1 MTLAISDRLIKNIGE
16 KPILLVGPTAS
27 GKSKIAMSLAIKLDR
42 HIVNADSLQVYSN
55 WRILTARPTIKDEQI
70 IPHHLYG
77 HKAAY
82 EEYSVGHWLNELSNI
97 LTKNKKVIIVGGT
110 GLYFSAL
117 TEGLA
122 NIPKISDE
130 TKIISKKRLLKYGI
144 HDLLNDLDQETRES
158 IDIKNQMRVIRAWE
172 VLKETGKSL
181 KKWQS
186 ETDAPIL
193 PLTKCQPLVINPDK
207 NDLDKKIRKRFKEM
221 IKMGALDEARK
232 NLDIWN
238 KGVIASKA
246 IGASELISYLK
257 NEISLDEA
265 ITTASI
271 ASRQYAK
278 RQRTWIKARMKQ
290 WDDVTELISSY

>member
-1 MTLAISDRLIKNIGE
+1 MTLMISDRFLKNIGE

-27 GKSKIAMSLAIKLDR
+27 GKSKIAMSLAMKLGR
-42 HIVNADSLQVYSN
+42 HIVNADSLQVYNN
-55 WRILTARPTIKDEQI
+55 WRILTARPTIKDEEI

-77 HKAAY
+77 HKAPD
-82 EEYSVGHWLNELSNI
+82 EEYSVGHWLRELSNI
-97 LTKNKKVIIVGGT
+97 LSTNKKIIIVGGT

-130 TKIISKKRLLKYGI
+130 TKIISEKRLLKYGI
-144 HDLLNDLDQETRES
+144 QDLLNELDKETRES
-158 IDIKNQMRVIRAWE
+158 IDIKNPMRVIRAWE

-193 PLTKCQPLVINPDK
+193 PLTKCQPLVNNPDK
-207 NDLDKKIRKRFKEM
+207 NDLNKKITARFKKM
-221 IKMGALDEARK
+221 IEMGALDEAKK
-232 NLDIWN
+232 NLDMWN
-238 KGVIASKA
+238 KGVITNKA

-265 ITTASI
+265 ITNASI
-271 ASRQYAK
+271 ATRQYAK

-290 WDDVTELISSY
+290 WDDVTELIG

>member
-1 MTLAISDRLIKNIGE
+1 MISDRFLKNIGE

-27 GKSKIAMSLAIKLDR
+27 GKSKIAMSLAIKLGR

-55 WRILTARPTIKDEQI
+55 WRILTARPTIKDEEI

-77 HKAAY
+77 HKAPD
-82 EEYSVGHWLNELSNI
+82 EEYSVGHWLRDLSNI
-97 LTKNKKVIIVGGT
+97 LSTNKKVIIVGGT

-117 TEGLA
+117 TGGLA

-130 TKIISKKRLLKYGI
+130 TKIISKKRFLKYGI
-144 HDLLNDLDQETRES
+144 QDLLKDLDKETLES
-158 IDIKNQMRVIRAWE
+158 IDINNQMRVIRAWE

-181 KKWQS
+181 NKWQS
-186 ETDAPIL
+186 KTGSPIL

-207 NDLDKKIRKRFKEM
+207 NDLDKKIKMRFEEM
-221 IKMGALDEARK
+221 VKMGALDEARK
-232 NLDIWN
+232 NLDMWN
-238 KGVIASKA
+238 QDIIASKA

-265 ITTASI
+265 ITNASI
-271 ASRQYAK
+271 ATRQYAK

-290 WDDVTELISSY
+290 WSDVTELID

>member
-1 MTLAISDRLIKNIGE
+1 MTLMISDRFLKNIGE

-27 GKSKIAMSLAIKLDR
+27 GKSKIAMSLAIKLGR

-55 WRILTARPTIKDEQI
+55 WRILTARPTIKDEEI

-77 HKAAY
+77 HKAPD
-82 EEYSVGHWLNELSNI
+82 EEYSVGHWLRDLSNI
-97 LTKNKKVIIVGGT
+97 LTTNKKVIIVGGT

-117 TEGLA
+117 TGGLA

-130 TKIISKKRLLKYGI
+130 TKIISKKRFLKYGI
-144 HDLLNDLDQETRES
+144 QDLLKDLDKETLES
-158 IDIKNQMRVIRAWE
+158 IDINNQMRVIRAWE

-181 KKWQS
+181 NKWQS
-186 ETDAPIL
+186 KSGSPIL

-207 NDLDKKIRKRFKEM
+207 NELDKKIKMRFEEM
-221 IKMGALDEARK
+221 VKMGALDEARK
-232 NLDIWN
+232 NLDMWN
-238 KGVIASKA
+238 QDIIASKA

-265 ITTASI
+265 ITNASI
-271 ASRQYAK
+271 ATRQYAK
-278 RQRTWIKARMKQ
+278 RQRTWIKAKMKK
-290 WDDVTELISSY
+290 WDDVTELID

>member
-1 MTLAISDRLIKNIGE
+1 MISDRFLKNIGE

-27 GKSKIAMSLAIKLDR
+27 GKSKIAMSLAIKLGR

-55 WRILTARPTIKDEQI
+55 WRILTARPTIKDEEI

-77 HKAAY
+77 HKAPD
-82 EEYSVGHWLNELSNI
+82 EEYSVGHWLRDLSNI
-97 LTKNKKVIIVGGT
+97 LTTNKKVIIVGGT

-117 TEGLA
+117 TGGLA

-130 TKIISKKRLLKYGI
+130 TKIISKKRFLKYGI
-144 HDLLNDLDQETRES
+144 QDLLKDLDKETLES
-158 IDIKNQMRVIRAWE
+158 IDINNQMRVIRAWE

-181 KKWQS
+181 NKWQTRTGS
-186 ETDAPIL
+186 PIL
-193 PLTKCQPLVINPDK
+193 PLNKCQPLVINPDK
-207 NDLDKKIRKRFKEM
+207 NDLDKKIKMRFEEM
-221 IKMGALDEARK
+221 VKMGALDEARK
-232 NLDIWN
+232 NLDMWN
-238 KGVIASKA
+238 QDIIASKA

-265 ITTASI
+265 ITNASI
-271 ASRQYAK
+271 ATRQYAK

-290 WDDVTELISSY
+290 WDDVTELID

>member
-1 MTLAISDRLIKNIGE
+1 MTLMISDRFLKNIGE

-27 GKSKIAMSLAIKLDR
+27 GKSKIAMSLAIKLGR

-55 WRILTARPTIKDEQI
+55 WRILTARPTIKDEEI
-70 IPHHLYG
+70 IQHHLYG
-77 HKAAY
+77 HKAPD
-82 EEYSVGHWLNELSNI
+82 EEYSVGHWLRDLSNI
-97 LTKNKKVIIVGGT
+97 LTTNKKVIIVGGT

-130 TKIISKKRLLKYGI
+130 TRIIGKKRLVDNGAEGLLK
-144 HDLLNDLDQETRES
+144 DLDKETRDS

-172 VLKETGKSL
+172 VFKETGKSL

-186 ETDAPIL
+186 ETKAPIL
-193 PLTKCQPLVINPDK
+193 PLTECQPLVINPDK
-207 NDLDKKIRKRFKEM
+207 NDLDKKIRTRFEEM

-232 NLDIWN
+232 NLDMWN

-257 NEISLDEA
+257 NEVSLDEA
-265 ITTASI
+265 ITNASI
-271 ASRQYAK
+271 ATRQYAK
-278 RQRTWIKARMKQ
+278 RQRTWIKARMKH
-290 WDDVTELISSY
+290 WDNVTGLMG

>member
-1 MTLAISDRLIKNIGE
+1 MTLMISDRFLKNIGE

-27 GKSKIAMSLAIKLDR
+27 GKSKIAMSLAIKLGR

-55 WRILTARPTIKDEQI
+55 WRILTARPTIKDEEI

-77 HKAAY
+77 HKAPD
-82 EEYSVGHWLNELSNI
+82 EEYSVGHWLRDLSNI
-97 LTKNKKVIIVGGT
+97 LTTNKKVIIVGGT

-117 TEGLA
+117 TGGLA

-130 TKIISKKRLLKYGI
+130 TKIISKKRFLKYGI
-144 HDLLNDLDQETRES
+144 QDLLKDLDKETLES
-158 IDIKNQMRVIRAWE
+158 IDINNQMRVIRAWE

-193 PLTKCQPLVINPDK
+193 PLTKCHPLVNNPDK
-207 NDLDKKIRKRFKEM
+207 NDLNKKIRARFKEM
-221 IKMGALDEARK
+221 IEMGALDEAKK
-232 NLDIWN
+232 NLDMWN
-238 KGVIASKA
+238 KGVITNKA

-265 ITTASI
+265 ITNASI
-271 ASRQYAK
+271 ATRQYAK

-290 WDDVTELISSY
+290 WDDVTELID

>member
-1 MTLAISDRLIKNIGE
+1 MTLMISDRFLKNIGE

-27 GKSKIAMSLAIKLDR
+27 GKSKIAMSLAMKLGR

-55 WRILTARPTIKDEQI
+55 WRILTARPTIKDEEI

-77 HKAAY
+77 HKAPN
-82 EEYSVGHWLNELSNI
+82 EEYSVGHWLRELSNI
-97 LTKNKKVIIVGGT
+97 LSTNKKLIIVGGT

-130 TKIISKKRLLKYGI
+130 TKIISEKRLLKYGI
-144 HDLLNDLDQETRES
+144 QDLLNDLDKETRES
-158 IDIKNQMRVIRAWE
+158 IDIKNPMRVIRAWE

-193 PLTKCQPLVINPDK
+193 PLTKCHPLVNNPDK
-207 NDLDKKIRKRFKEM
+207 NDLNKKIRARFKEM
-221 IKMGALDEARK
+221 IEMGALDEAKK
-232 NLDIWN
+232 NLDMWN
-238 KGVIASKA
+238 KGVIANKA

-265 ITTASI
+265 IANASI
-271 ASRQYAK
+271 ATRQYAK

-290 WDDVTELISSY
+290 WDDVTELIG

>member
-1 MTLAISDRLIKNIGE
+1 MTLMISDRFLKNIGE

-27 GKSKIAMSLAIKLDR
+27 GKSKIAMSLAMKTGR

-55 WRILTARPTIKDEQI
+55 WRILTARPTIKDEEI

-77 HKAAY
+77 HKAPN
-82 EEYSVGHWLNELSNI
+82 EEYSVGHWLRELSNI
-97 LTKNKKVIIVGGT
+97 LTTNKKLIIVGGT

-130 TKIISKKRLLKYGI
+130 TKIISEKRLLKYGI
-144 HDLLNDLDQETRES
+144 QDLLNDLDKETRES
-158 IDIKNQMRVIRAWE
+158 IDIANPMRVIRAWE

-207 NDLDKKIRKRFKEM
+207 NDLNKKIRARLKKM
-221 IKMGALDEARK
+221 IKMGALDEAKK
-232 NLDIWN
+232 NLDMWN
-238 KGVIASKA
+238 KGVTANKA

-257 NEISLDEA
+257 NEISLYEA
-265 ITTASI
+265 ITNASI
-271 ASRQYAK
+271 ATRQYAK

-290 WDDVTELISSY
+290 WDDVTELIG

>member
-1 MTLAISDRLIKNIGE
+1 MTLMISDRFVKNIGE

-27 GKSKIAMSLAIKLDR
+27 GKSKIAMSLAIKLGR

-55 WRILTARPTIKDEQI
+55 WRILTARPTIKDEEI

-77 HKAAY
+77 HKAPD
-82 EEYSVGHWLNELSNI
+82 EEYSVGHWLRDLTNI
-97 LTKNKKVIIVGGT
+97 LTINKKLIIVGGT

-122 NIPKISDE
+122 NIPKISEE
-130 TKIISKKRLLKYGI
+130 TKIIGKKRLLTYGI
-144 HDLLNDLDQETRES
+144 QNLLKDLDKETLES
-158 IDIKNQMRVIRAWE
+158 IDINNQMRVIRAWE
-172 VLKETGKSL
+172 VFKETGKSL
-181 KKWQS
+181 KKWQNK
-186 ETDAPIL
+186 TGTPIL
-193 PLTKCQPLVINPDK
+193 PLIKCQPLVINPNK
-207 NDLDKKIRKRFKEM
+207 NDLDKKIRARFKEM

-232 NLDIWN
+232 NLDMWN
-238 KGVIASKA
+238 QGLIASKA

-257 NEISLDEA
+257 NEITLEEA

-271 ASRQYAK
+271 ATRQYAK

-290 WDDVTELISSY
+290 WNDVTELIN

>member
-1 MTLAISDRLIKNIGE
+1 MTLMISDRFLKNIGE

-27 GKSKIAMSLAIKLDR
+27 GKSKIAMSLAIKLGR

-55 WRILTARPTIKDEQI
+55 WRILTARPTIKDEEI

-77 HKAAY
+77 HKAPD
-82 EEYSVGHWLNELSNI
+82 EEYSVGHWLRDLSNI
-97 LTKNKKVIIVGGT
+97 LTTNKKVIIVGGT

-117 TEGLA
+117 TGGLA

-130 TKIISKKRLLKYGI
+130 TKIISKKRFLKYGI
-144 HDLLNDLDQETRES
+144 QDLLKDLDKETLES
-158 IDIKNQMRVIRAWE
+158 IDINNQMRVIRAWE

-181 KKWQS
+181 NKWQS
-186 ETDAPIL
+186 KTGSPIL

-207 NDLDKKIRKRFKEM
+207 NDLDKKIKMRFVEM
-221 IKMGALDEARK
+221 VKMGALDEARK
-232 NLDIWN
+232 NLDMWN
-238 KGVIASKA
+238 QDIIASKA

-265 ITTASI
+265 ITNASI
-271 ASRQYAK
+271 ATRQYAK

-290 WDDVTELISSY
+290 WDDVTELID

>member
-1 MTLAISDRLIKNIGE
+1 MIPDRFLKNIGE

-27 GKSKIAMSLAIKLDR
+27 GKSKIAMSLAVKLGR

-55 WRILTARPTIKDEQI
+55 WRILTARPTIEDEEI

-77 HKAAY
+77 HKAPD
-82 EEYSVGHWLNELSNI
+82 EEYSVGHWLRDLSNI
-97 LTKNKKVIIVGGT
+97 LTTNKKVIIVGGT

-117 TEGLA
+117 TGGLA

-130 TKIISKKRLLKYGI
+130 TKIISKKRFLKYGI
-144 HDLLNDLDQETRES
+144 QDLLKDLDKETLES
-158 IDIKNQMRVIRAWE
+158 IDINNQMRVIRAWE

-181 KKWQS
+181 NKWQS
-186 ETDAPIL
+186 KTGSPIL

-207 NDLDKKIRKRFKEM
+207 NDLDKKIKMRFEEM
-221 IKMGALDEARK
+221 VKMGALDEARK
-232 NLDIWN
+232 NLDMWN
-238 KGVIASKA
+238 QDIIASKA

-265 ITTASI
+265 ITNASI
-271 ASRQYAK
+271 ATRQYAK

-290 WDDVTELISSY
+290 WSDVTELID

>member
-1 MTLAISDRLIKNIGE
+1 MTLMISDRFLKNIGE

-27 GKSKIAMSLAIKLDR
+27 GKSKIAMSLAIKLGR

-55 WRILTARPTIKDEQI
+55 WRILTARPTRKDEEI

-77 HKAAY
+77 HKAPD
-82 EEYSVGHWLNELSNI
+82 EEYSVGHWLRDLSNI
-97 LTKNKKVIIVGGT
+97 LTTNKKVIIVGGT

-117 TEGLA
+117 TGGLA

-130 TKIISKKRLLKYGI
+130 TKIISKKRFLKYGI
-144 HDLLNDLDQETRES
+144 QDLLKDLDKETLES
-158 IDIKNQMRVIRAWE
+158 IDINNQMRVIRAWE

-181 KKWQS
+181 TKWQS
-186 ETDAPIL
+186 KTGSPIL

-207 NDLDKKIRKRFKEM
+207 NDLDKKIKIRFEEM
-221 IKMGALDEARK
+221 VKMGALDEARK
-232 NLDIWN
+232 NLDMWN
-238 KGVIASKA
+238 QDIIASKA

-265 ITTASI
+265 ITNASI
-271 ASRQYAK
+271 ATRQYAK

-290 WDDVTELISSY
+290 WDDVTELID

>member
-1 MTLAISDRLIKNIGE
+1 MTLMISDRFLKNIGE

-27 GKSKIAMSLAIKLDR
+27 GKSKIAMSLAMKLGR

-55 WRILTARPTIKDEQI
+55 WRILTARPTIKDEEI

-77 HKAAY
+77 HKAPD
-82 EEYSVGHWLNELSNI
+82 EEYSVGHWLRELSNI
-97 LTKNKKVIIVGGT
+97 LSTNKKLIIVGGT

-130 TKIISKKRLLKYGI
+130 TKIISEKRLLKYGI
-144 HDLLNDLDQETRES
+144 QDLLNELDKETRES
-158 IDIKNQMRVIRAWE
+158 IDIKNPMRVIRAWE

-186 ETDAPIL
+186 ETDPPIL

-207 NDLDKKIRKRFKEM
+207 NDLNKKIRARFKEM
-221 IKMGALDEARK
+221 IEMGALDEAKK
-232 NLDIWN
+232 NLDMWN
-238 KGVIASKA
+238 KGVITNKA

-257 NEISLDEA
+257 NKISLDEA
-265 ITTASI
+265 ITNASI
-271 ASRQYAK
+271 ATRQYAK

-290 WDDVTELISSY
+290 WDDVTELIG

>member
-1 MTLAISDRLIKNIGE
+1 MTLMISDRFLKNIGE

-27 GKSKIAMSLAIKLDR
+27 GKSKIAMSLAIKLGR

-55 WRILTARPTIKDEQI
+55 WRILTARPTIKDEEI

-77 HKAAY
+77 HKAPD
-82 EEYSVGHWLNELSNI
+82 EEYSVGHWLRDLSNI
-97 LTKNKKVIIVGGT
+97 LTTNKKVIIVGGT

-117 TEGLA
+117 TGGLA

-130 TKIISKKRLLKYGI
+130 TKIISKKRFLKYGI
-144 HDLLNDLDQETRES
+144 QDLLKDLDKETLES
-158 IDIKNQMRVIRAWE
+158 IDINNQMRVIRAWE

-181 KKWQS
+181 NKWQS
-186 ETDAPIL
+186 KTGSPIL
-193 PLTKCQPLVINPDK
+193 PLSKCQPFVINPDK
-207 NDLDKKIRKRFKEM
+207 NDLDKKIKMRFEEM
-221 IKMGALDEARK
+221 VKMGALDEARK
-232 NLDIWN
+232 NLDMWN
-238 KGVIASKA
+238 QDKIASKA

-265 ITTASI
+265 ITNASI
-271 ASRQYAK
+271 ATRQYAK

-290 WDDVTELISSY
+290 WDDVTELID

>member
-1 MTLAISDRLIKNIGE
+1 MTLMISDRFLKNIGE

-27 GKSKIAMSLAIKLDR
+27 GKSKIAMSLAMKLGR

-55 WRILTARPTIKDEQI
+55 WRILTARPTIKDEEI

-77 HKAAY
+77 HKAPD
-82 EEYSVGHWLNELSNI
+82 EEYSVGHWLRELSNI
-97 LTKNKKVIIVGGT
+97 LSTNKKIIIVGGT

-130 TKIISKKRLLKYGI
+130 TKIISEKRLLKYGI
-144 HDLLNDLDQETRES
+144 QDLLNDLDKETRES
-158 IDIKNQMRVIRAWE
+158 IDIKNPMRVIRAWE

-186 ETDAPIL
+186 ETDPPIL

-207 NDLDKKIRKRFKEM
+207 NDLNKKIRARFKEM
-221 IKMGALDEARK
+221 IEMGALDEAKK
-232 NLDIWN
+232 NLDMWN
-238 KGVIASKA
+238 KGVITNKA

-265 ITTASI
+265 IANASI
-271 ASRQYAK
+271 ATRQYAK

-290 WDDVTELISSY
+290 WDDVTELIG

>member
-1 MTLAISDRLIKNIGE
+1 MMTLMISDRFLKNIGE

-27 GKSKIAMSLAIKLDR
+27 GKSKIAMSLAIKLGR

-55 WRILTARPTIKDEQI
+55 WRILTARPTIKDEEI

-77 HKAAY
+77 HKAPD
-82 EEYSVGHWLNELSNI
+82 EEYSVGHWLRDLSNI
-97 LTKNKKVIIVGGT
+97 FTTNKKLIIVGGT

-117 TEGLA
+117 TGGLA
-122 NIPKISDE
+122 NIPKISEE
-130 TKIISKKRLLKYGI
+130 TKIISKKRFLKYGI
-144 HDLLNDLDQETRES
+144 QDLLKDFDKETLES
-158 IDIKNQMRVIRAWE
+158 IDINNQMRVIRAWE

-181 KKWQS
+181 HKWQS
-186 ETDAPIL
+186 KTGSPIL

-207 NDLDKKIRKRFKEM
+207 NDLDKKIKMRFEEM
-221 IKMGALDEARK
+221 VKMGALDEARK
-232 NLDIWN
+232 NLDMWN
-238 KGVIASKA
+238 QDIIASKA

-265 ITTASI
+265 ITNASI
-271 ASRQYAK
+271 ATRQYAK

-290 WDDVTELISSY
+290 WSDVTELID

>member
-1 MTLAISDRLIKNIGE
+1 MTLMISDRFLKNIGE

-27 GKSKIAMSLAIKLDR
+27 GKSKVAMSLAIKLGR

-55 WRILTARPTIKDEQI
+55 WRILTARPTIKDEEI

-77 HKAAY
+77 HKAPD
-82 EEYSVGHWLNELSNI
+82 EEYSVGHWLRDLSNI
-97 LTKNKKVIIVGGT
+97 LTTNKKVIIVGGT

-117 TEGLA
+117 TGGLA

-130 TKIISKKRLLKYGI
+130 TKIISKKRFLKYGI
-144 HDLLNDLDQETRES
+144 QDLLKDLDKETLES
-158 IDIKNQMRVIRAWE
+158 IDINNQMRVIRAWE

-181 KKWQS
+181 NKWQS
-186 ETDAPIL
+186 KSGSPIL

-207 NDLDKKIRKRFKEM
+207 NELDKKIKMRFEEM
-221 IKMGALDEARK
+221 VKMGALDEARK
-232 NLDIWN
+232 NLDMWN
-238 KGVIASKA
+238 QDIIASKA

-265 ITTASI
+265 ITNASI
-271 ASRQYAK
+271 ATRQYAK
-278 RQRTWIKARMKQ
+278 RQRTWIKAKMKQ
-290 WDDVTELISSY
+290 WDDVTELID

>member
-1 MTLAISDRLIKNIGE
+1 MTFMISDKFLKQIGE

-27 GKSKIAMSLAIKLDR
+27 GKSKIAMSLATKLGR

-55 WRILTARPTIKDEQI
+55 WRILTARPTIKDEEI
-70 IPHHLYG
+70 IPHQLYG
-77 HKAAY
+77 HKTAD
-82 EEYSVGHWLNELSNI
+82 EEYSVGHWLRDISNI
-97 LTKNKKVIIVGGT
+97 LRTNRKVIIVGGT

-122 NIPKISDE
+122 NIPKISDK
-130 TKIISKKRLLKYGI
+130 TKIIGKKKLMDYGVQGLI
-144 HDLLNDLDQETRES
+144 EDLDKKTLES

-186 ETDAPIL
+186 KTGTPIL

-207 NDLDKKIRKRFKEM
+207 NDLDKKIRVRFKDM

-232 NLDIWN
+232 NLDMWN
-238 KGVIASKA
+238 QGLIASKA

-257 NEISLDEA
+257 NEITLEEA

-271 ASRQYAK
+271 ATRQYAK

-290 WDDVTELISSY
+290 WNDVTELIN

>member
-1 MTLAISDRLIKNIGE
+1 MTLMISDRFLKNIGE

-27 GKSKIAMSLAIKLDR
+27 GKSKIAMSLAIKLGR

-55 WRILTARPTIKDEQI
+55 WRILTARPTIKDEEM

-77 HKAAY
+77 HKAPY
-82 EEYSVGHWLNELSNI
+82 EEYSGGHWLRDGSNI
-97 LTKNKKVIIVGGT
+97 LKTNKKVIIVGGT

-117 TEGLA
+117 TGGLA

-130 TKIISKKRLLKYGI
+130 TKIISKKRFLKYGI
-144 HDLLNDLDQETRES
+144 QDLLKDLDKETLES
-158 IDIKNQMRVIRAWE
+158 IDINNQMRVIRAWE

-181 KKWQS
+181 NKWQS
-186 ETDAPIL
+186 KTGSPIL

-207 NDLDKKIRKRFKEM
+207 NDLDKKIKMRFEEM
-221 IKMGALDEARK
+221 VKMGALDEARK
-232 NLDIWN
+232 NLDMWN
-238 KGVIASKA
+238 QDIIASKA

-265 ITTASI
+265 ITNASI
-271 ASRQYAK
+271 ATRQYAK

-290 WDDVTELISSY
+290 WDDITELID

>member
-1 MTLAISDRLIKNIGE
+1 MMTLMISDRFLKNIGE

-27 GKSKIAMSLAIKLDR
+27 GKSKIAMSLAMKLGR

-55 WRILTARPTIKDEQI
+55 WRILTARPTIKDEEI

-77 HKAAY
+77 HKAPN
-82 EEYSVGHWLNELSNI
+82 EEYSVGHWLRELSNI
-97 LTKNKKVIIVGGT
+97 LSTNKKLIIVGGT

-130 TKIISKKRLLKYGI
+130 TKIISEKRLLKYGI
-144 HDLLNDLDQETRES
+144 QDLLNDLDKETRES
-158 IDIKNQMRVIRAWE
+158 IDIKNPMRVIRAWE

-186 ETDAPIL
+186 ETDPPIL

-207 NDLDKKIRKRFKEM
+207 NDLNKKIRARFKEM
-221 IKMGALDEARK
+221 IEMGALDEARK
-232 NLDIWN
+232 NLDMWN
-238 KGVIASKA
+238 EGVIASKA

-257 NEISLDEA
+257 NKISLDEA
-265 ITTASI
+265 ITNASI
-271 ASRQYAK
+271 ATRQYAK

-290 WDDVTELISSY
+290 WDDVTELIG

>member
-1 MTLAISDRLIKNIGE
+1 MTLMISDRFLKNIEE

-27 GKSKIAMSLAIKLDR
+27 GKSKIAMSLAIKLGR

-55 WRILTARPTIKDEQI
+55 WRILTARPTIEDEEI

-77 HKAAY
+77 HKAPD
-82 EEYSVGHWLNELSNI
+82 EEYSVGHWLRDLSNI
-97 LTKNKKVIIVGGT
+97 LTTNKKLIIVGGT

-117 TEGLA
+117 TGGLA

-130 TKIISKKRLLKYGI
+130 TKIISKKRFLKYGI
-144 HDLLNDLDQETRES
+144 QDLLKDLDKETLES
-158 IDIKNQMRVIRAWE
+158 IDINNQMRVIRAWE

-181 KKWQS
+181 NKWQS
-186 ETDAPIL
+186 KTGSPIL

-207 NDLDKKIRKRFKEM
+207 NDLDKKIKMRFEEM
-221 IKMGALDEARK
+221 VKMGALDEARK
-232 NLDIWN
+232 NLDMWN
-238 KGVIASKA
+238 QDIIASKA

-265 ITTASI
+265 ITNASI
-271 ASRQYAK
+271 ATRQYAK

-290 WDDVTELISSY
+290 WSDVTELID

>member
-1 MTLAISDRLIKNIGE
+1 MTLMISDRFLKNIGE

-27 GKSKIAMSLAIKLDR
+27 GKSKIAMSLAIKLGR

-55 WRILTARPTIKDEQI
+55 WRILTARPTIKDEEI

-77 HKAAY
+77 HKAPD
-82 EEYSVGHWLNELSNI
+82 EEYSVGHWLRDLSNI
-97 LTKNKKVIIVGGT
+97 LTTNKKVIIVGGT

-117 TEGLA
+117 TGGLA

-130 TKIISKKRLLKYGI
+130 TKIISKKRFLKYGI
-144 HDLLNDLDQETRES
+144 QDLLKDLDKETLES
-158 IDIKNQMRVIRAWE
+158 IDINNQMRVIRAWE

-181 KKWQS
+181 NKWQS
-186 ETDAPIL
+186 KTGSPIL

-207 NDLDKKIRKRFKEM
+207 NDLDKKIKIRFEEM
-221 IKMGALDEARK
+221 VKMGALDEARK
-232 NLDIWN
+232 NLDMWN
-238 KGVIASKA
+238 QDIIASKA

-265 ITTASI
+265 ITNASI
-271 ASRQYAK
+271 ATRQYAK

-290 WDDVTELISSY
+290 WDDVTELID

>member
-1 MTLAISDRLIKNIGE
+1 MTLMISDRFLKNIGE

-27 GKSKIAMSLAIKLDR
+27 GKSKIAMSLAIKLGR

-55 WRILTARPTIKDEQI
+55 WRILTARPTIKDEEI

-77 HKAAY
+77 HKAPD
-82 EEYSVGHWLNELSNI
+82 EEYSVGHWLRDLSNI
-97 LTKNKKVIIVGGT
+97 LTTNKKVIIVGGT

-117 TEGLA
+117 TGGLA

-130 TKIISKKRLLKYGI
+130 TKIISKKRFLKYGI
-144 HDLLNDLDQETRES
+144 QDLLKDLDKETLES
-158 IDIKNQMRVIRAWE
+158 IDINNQMRVIRAWE

-181 KKWQS
+181 NKWQS
-186 ETDAPIL
+186 KTESPIL

-207 NDLDKKIRKRFKEM
+207 NDLDKKIKMRFVEM
-221 IKMGALDEARK
+221 VKMGALDEARK
-232 NLDIWN
+232 NLDMWN
-238 KGVIASKA
+238 QGIIASKA

-265 ITTASI
+265 ITNASI
-271 ASRQYAK
+271 ATRQYAK

-290 WDDVTELISSY
+290 WDDVTELID

>member
-1 MTLAISDRLIKNIGE
+1 MTLMISDRFLKNIGE

-27 GKSKIAMSLAIKLDR
+27 GKSKIAMSLAIKLGR
-42 HIVNADSLQVYSN
+42 HIVNADSLQIYSN
-55 WRILTARPTIKDEQI
+55 WRILTARPTIEDEEI

-77 HKAAY
+77 HKAPD
-82 EEYSVGHWLNELSNI
+82 EEYSVGHWLRDLTNI
-97 LTKNKKVIIVGGT
+97 LKTNKKVIIVGGT

-144 HDLLNDLDQETRES
+144 QNLLKDLDKETQES
-158 IDIKNQMRVIRAWE
+158 IDINNQMRVIRAWE

-186 ETDAPIL
+186 KTGTPIL
-193 PLTKCQPLVINPDK
+193 PLTKCQPLVINPEK
-207 NDLDKKIRKRFKEM
+207 NDLDKKIRVRFKDM
-221 IKMGALDEARK
+221 INMGALDEARK
-232 NLDIWN
+232 NLDMWN
-238 KGVIASKA
+238 QGLITNKA

-257 NEISLDEA
+257 NEITLDEA
-265 ITTASI
+265 ITAASI
-271 ASRQYAK
+271 ATRQYAK

-290 WDDVTELISSY
+290 WNDVTELIN

>member
-1 MTLAISDRLIKNIGE
+1 MTLMISDRFLKNIGE

-27 GKSKIAMSLAIKLDR
+27 GKSKIAMSLAIKLGR

-55 WRILTARPTIKDEQI
+55 WRILTARPTIKDEEI

-77 HKAAY
+77 HKAPD
-82 EEYSVGHWLNELSNI
+82 EEYSVGHWLRDLSNI
-97 LTKNKKVIIVGGT
+97 LTTNKKVIIVGGT

-117 TEGLA
+117 TGGLA

-130 TKIISKKRLLKYGI
+130 TKIISKKRFLKYGI
-144 HDLLNDLDQETRES
+144 QDLLKDLDKETLES
-158 IDIKNQMRVIRAWE
+158 IDINNQMRVIRAWE

-181 KKWQS
+181 NKWQS
-186 ETDAPIL
+186 KTGSPIL

-207 NDLDKKIRKRFKEM
+207 NDLDKKIKMRFEEM
-221 IKMGALDEARK
+221 VKMGALDEARR
-232 NLDIWN
+232 NLDMWN
-238 KGVIASKA
+238 QDIIASKA

-265 ITTASI
+265 ITNASI
-271 ASRQYAK
+271 ATRQYAK

-290 WDDVTELISSY
+290 WDDVTELFD